1 MVYTYNGILLSHKKN
16 ILPRPT
22 TWMDLEAIYAKWNKS
37 EKDKYYMSSLVCGNQ
52 KIKQTNE
59 YNKKKTDS

>member
-1 MVYTYNGILLSHKKN
+1 
-16 ILPRPT
+16 
-22 TWMDLEAIYAKWNKS
+22 MDLEAIYAKWNKS